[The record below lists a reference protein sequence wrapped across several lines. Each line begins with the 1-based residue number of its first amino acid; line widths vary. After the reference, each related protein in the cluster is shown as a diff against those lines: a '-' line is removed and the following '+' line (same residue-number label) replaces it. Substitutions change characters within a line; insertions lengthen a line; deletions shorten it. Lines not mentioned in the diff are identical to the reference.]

1 MNTRGRCKIKTPISY
16 YGGKQQLS
24 GKIVKILEQSPV
36 QKLYCEPF
44 FEGGAVFFAKKPA
57 EIEVIN
63 DINNCLITFY
73 KILKNDFK
81 SLRKEVET
89 SLQSNRRNKTT

>member
-1 MNTRGRCKIKTPISY
+1 MNTRGRGKIKTPISY
-16 YGGKQQLS
+16 YGEKQQLS

-36 QKLYCEPF
+36 QKLYYESF
-44 FEGGAVFFAKKPA
+44 FGGGAVFFAKKPA

-81 SLRKEVET
+81 SLKKEVET
-89 SLQSNRRNKTT
+89 SLQSDRRNKTT

>member
-1 MNTRGRCKIKTPISY
+1 MNTRGRGKIKTPISY

-44 FEGGAVFFAKKPA
+44 SEEGLYFLPK
-57 EIEVIN
+57 
-63 DINNCLITFY
+63 
-73 KILKNDFK
+73 
-81 SLRKEVET
+81 
-89 SLQSNRRNKTT
+89 NRRKLKL

>member
-1 MNTRGRCKIKTPISY
+1 MNTRGRGKIKTPISY

-44 FEGGAVFFAKKPA
+44 FGGGAVFFAK
-57 EIEVIN
+57 
-63 DINNCLITFY
+63 
-73 KILKNDFK
+73 
-81 SLRKEVET
+81 
-89 SLQSNRRNKTT
+89 NRRKLKL

>member
-44 FEGGAVFFAKKPA
+44 FEGEAVFFAKKPA

-89 SLQSNRRNKTT
+89 SLQSDRRNKTT